1 MSEINFDGLIGPTH
15 NYSGLSDGNIA
26 SKKNFFSVSNP
37 KEAALQG
44 LKKAKILI
52 NAGLNQGLFLPHE
65 RPFIPGLKKLGFSG
79 DNETIL
85 KSAYEYSKVLLSNFS
100 SASSMWAANAA
111 TISPSPDTKDGK
123 VHITPANLNTMFH
136 RSLESDFTYTQC
148 KLIFSDTC
156 FVVHKPALSISGYGD
171 EGAAN
176 HLRISKT
183 HEDKGFEIFVFGE
196 SAFKEEAF
204 AEYQK
209 TSFIKRQ
216 ALEVSK
222 SVALSHRLD
231 RNNVFYLQQH
241 PRAIDKGS
249 FHNDIVSLSNENI
262 FIAHEKAFLNRD
274 VLNHV
279 LKHLELEVE
288 NFNYIEIPDKEI
300 PLDDIISSY
309 LLNSQLFTNGE
320 GEMQL
325 ILPAEVQNY
334 ENCMQWLDKLK
345 QTSDVKLFDF
355 VNIKQ
360 SMMNGGGPACLR
372 LKVILNE
379 DEINK
384 VNKNF
389 ILNNKRLELIEDLIE
404 REYRDE
410 LYPDDLKDPSLLDE
424 SRRVLD
430 ELTQIFGT
438 GSIYEFQKL

>member
-196 SAFKEEAF
+196 SAFKDEAF

-222 SVALSHRLD
+222 SVALSHKLD

>member
-26 SKKNFFSVSNP
+26 SKENFLSVSNP

-222 SVALSHRLD
+222 SVALSHKLD

-410 LYPDDLKDPSLLDE
+410 LYPDDLKDPNLLDE

-438 GSIYEFQKL
+438 GSIYEFQKF